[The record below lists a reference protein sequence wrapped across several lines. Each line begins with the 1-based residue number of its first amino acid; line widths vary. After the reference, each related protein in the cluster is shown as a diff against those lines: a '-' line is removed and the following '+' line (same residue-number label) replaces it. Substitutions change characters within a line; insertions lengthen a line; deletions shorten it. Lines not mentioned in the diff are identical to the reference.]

1 MNFTPFS
8 SFTGSLPTGTVHQF
22 ATAKFAQNLTT
33 GGQVVGVLSGGEGGV
48 HYLRPVDPNG
58 FAVAQSGNSQQ
69 QQIIT
74 LPITVPGKDGTQQQQ
89 TVQIQVV
96 NPSVSQS
103 GNSGDQPKY
112 HLAPISLSQFPQGA
126 ATVLTV
132 AYSQQGADGVQIQ
145 VQPQNTVA
153 TTQTSDQTTQSTS
166 TAVTTT
172 SQQTIQQTV
181 QLPGAPEGL
190 TVVAQIPQDLILR
203 ESIEESKEDVKEGT
217 TPVALIKRGSVKSQG
232 NQSGE
237 EFITSMPASWQSLAT
252 PGSTVADYLSRL
264 PTSTLPLSLQHFLKF
279 SAETIKREATIESSP
294 LGPDGLDASGS
305 AASGEQA
312 VQITVAGGET
322 AIIPDVVE
330 EQEPGAKPKRKKK
343 YKKKPPKPKKPK
355 PGQVSIVTALDGTT
369 LFCCPQCN
377 MAYPEKE
384 SLEQHLIGHKIE
396 RRFICDICGAGLKRK
411 EHLERHKLG
420 HNPDRP
426 FICSVCM
433 KGFKRKEHLNLH
445 FVIHSGQ
452 KTEVCT
458 ECGKAFY
465 RKDHLRK
472 HARSHLTKRAKEDPL
487 NTTNDTTQ
495 NNQQQTDQQQVEQ
508 IQQQSSVP
516 ELQQI
521 QIQVGQGSQAQIHQ
535 ISVNEQSTVV
545 LPTAAETGAMTMLL
559 HQQQQQ
565 QQQQQQSQQQQQQQ
579 SQQQPQQQQQQQ
591 KKGFDTARKHGERDI
606 VIHEFCLRSAMNFPP
621 FGGHFPSTI
630 PSIHQFATDSS
641 SGAGARYANHFPN
654 QPPIGVP
661 VVGKYRPENNGVQSA
676 QSQVMMNNKAS
687 YPNSSNV
694 HHYPNVPYTQAQSVQ
709 QRPTN
714 SPGMQE
720 KRSYHQQSTE
730 TINQQDV
737 CNLLQDKDKSKE
749 KKAEEQQR
757 NGETTTNGTQQQD
770 YTMHQHHQQHA
781 HTQTPATMPATWQS
795 LATPG
800 STVADYLSHLPA
812 STLPLSLHHF
822 LKYSAE
828 SIKKES
834 EMAQTT
840 SVAVATTT
848 TPNIMMS
855 PNNKKKKKKKT
866 PKEKKPRPKPGEIRL
881 TTALD
886 GSTLYC
892 CPECHMA
899 YPERELLEQHLLGH
913 TLERR
918 FVCDICGAGLK
929 RKDHLTRHKQS
940 HNPERPYVCTVC
952 LKAFKRKEQLTL
964 HFVIHSGEKR
974 HVCTECG
981 KGFYRKDHLRKHTR
995 SHIAR
1000 RVKAELSQNAGTQQ
1014 NQQQNNVSNMQ
1025 TTTVSASSVLPG
1037 GHPGS
1042 LLS

>member
-1 MNFTPFS
+1 MTTPLLLSHHVTLLRDGILNKTPVLSDSSKMNFTPFPG
-8 SFTGSLPTGTVHQF
+8 FTTGSLPTGAVHQF
-22 ATAKFAQNLTT
+22 TTKFAQNITA

-58 FAVAQSGNSQQ
+58 FTVATQGGNNQQ

-96 NPSVSQS
+96 NPTVTQG
-103 GNSGDQPKY
+103 GNSADQPKY
-112 HLAPISLSQFPQGA
+112 HIAPISLSQFPQGA

-132 AYSQQGADGVQIQ
+132 AYIV
-145 VQPQNTVA
+145 
-153 TTQTSDQTTQSTS
+153 TS
-166 TAVTTT
+166 TA
-172 SQQTIQQTV
+172 QQTIQQAV
-181 QLPGAPEGL
+181 QLPNTPEGL

-203 ESIEESKEDVKEGT
+203 EAIDSKDDIKEGT
-217 TPVALIKRGSVKSQG
+217 TPVALIKRANVKNQG
-232 NQSGE
+232 NQSGDE
-237 EFITSMPASWQSLAT
+237 YITSMPATWQSLAA
-252 PGSTVADYLSRL
+252 PGSAVADYLSRL
-264 PTSTLPLSLQHFLKF
+264 PTSTLPLNLHHFLKF
-279 SAETIKREATIESSP
+279 SAETIKRESTIESSP
-294 LGPDGLDASGS
+294 LGADGLEAGS
-305 AASGEQA
+305 AGAGDQT
-312 VQITVAGGET
+312 VQITVASGET
-322 AIIPDVVE
+322 EIIPDVPE
-330 EQEPGAKPKRKKK
+330 EQESGTKPKRKKK

-384 SLEQHLIGHKIE
+384 LLEQHLIGHKIE

-472 HARSHLTKRAKEDPL
+472 HARSHLAKRAKEDPL
-487 NTTNDTTQ
+487 NTGDNTQ
-495 NNQQQTDQQQVEQ
+495 TQQQNEQSPQNQQVDMQQQTTL
-508 IQQQSSVP
+508 P

-535 ISVNEQSTVV
+535 IAVSEQSTVR
-545 LPTAAETGAMTMLL
+545 ESN
-559 HQQQQQ
+559 
-565 QQQQQQSQQQQQQQ
+565 QSGVENYYIY
-579 SQQQPQQQQQQQ
+579 SPAVDS
-591 KKGFDTARKHGERDI
+591 GI
-606 VIHEFCLRSAMNFPP
+606 
-621 FGGHFPSTI
+621 FGVGTSSIGRRRVSHFPATI
-630 PSIHQFATDSS
+630 PSIHQFTADGT
-641 SGAGARYANHFPN
+641 SGSTARYANHFPN

-661 VVGKYRPENNGVQSA
+661 VVGKYRSEINGSQTG
-676 QSQVMMNNKAS
+676 QSQGMISNKTAYS
-687 YPNSSNV
+687 NSNV
-694 HHYPNVPYTQAQSVQ
+694 HSHYANVPYSQAQS
-709 QRPTN
+709 
-714 SPGMQE
+714 
-720 KRSYHQQSTE
+720 
-730 TINQQDV
+730 
-737 CNLLQDKDKSKE
+737 E
-749 KKAEEQQR
+749 KKSEEQQR
-757 NGETTTNGTQQQD
+757 NTGDSASTNDSGQQD
-770 YTMHQHHQQHA
+770 YSSIHQHHQQHA
-781 HTQTPATMPATWQS
+781 HTQTPASMPATWQS

-834 EMAQTT
+834 EMQAHTT

-855 PNNKKKKKKKT
+855 PTTKKKKKKKV

-981 KGFYRKDHLRKHTR
+981 KDYQQPSDAPSSSSRGSQCRG
-995 SHIAR
+995 SSSSCR
-1000 RVKAELSQNAGTQQ
+1000 RPRCYV
-1014 NQQQNNVSNMQ
+1014 
-1025 TTTVSASSVLPG
+1025 
-1037 GHPGS
+1037 
-1042 LLS
+1042 

>member
-1 MNFTPFS
+1 MRRTFRSTVPPRGAGAMSHSTPDNDNDNDDERRTNDGRTTTRPMHERNRETVATESTHPKTLKSSRGPRRGSRLGLSWLWWGGWRCGQWLRGWWGWNVRGGVRVSKMNFTPFPG
-8 SFTGSLPTGTVHQF
+8 FTGSLPTGTVHQF

-58 FAVAQSGNSQQ
+58 FAVAQSGNNQQ

-237 EFITSMPASWQSLAT
+237 EFITSMPASWQSLAA

-294 LGPDGLDASGS
+294 LGADGLDASGS
-305 AASGEQA
+305 TASGEQA

-330 EQEPGAKPKRKKK
+330 EQEAGAKPKRKKK

-487 NTTNDTTQ
+487 NTSDTTQ
-495 NNQQQTDQQQVEQ
+495 NQQQADQQQQVEQ
-508 IQQQSSVP
+508 MQQQSSVP

-535 ISVNEQSTVV
+535 ISVSEQSTVV
-545 LPTAAETGAMTMLL
+545 LPTAAETGAMTML
-559 HQQQQQ
+559 HHQQQQ
-565 QQQQQQSQQQQQQQ
+565 QQQQQQSQQQQQQSQ
-579 SQQQPQQQQQQQ
+579 QQQQPQQQQQQ
-591 KKGFDTARKHGERDI
+591 
-606 VIHEFCLRSAMNFPP
+606 P
-621 FGGHFPSTI
+621 
-630 PSIHQFATDSS
+630 
-641 SGAGARYANHFPN
+641 
-654 QPPIGVP
+654 
-661 VVGKYRPENNGVQSA
+661 
-676 QSQVMMNNKAS
+676 
-687 YPNSSNV
+687 
-694 HHYPNVPYTQAQSVQ
+694 
-709 QRPTN
+709 
-714 SPGMQE
+714 
-720 KRSYHQQSTE
+720 
-730 TINQQDV
+730 
-737 CNLLQDKDKSKE
+737 
-749 KKAEEQQR
+749 
-757 NGETTTNGTQQQD
+757 QQQ
-770 YTMHQHHQQHA
+770 QQH
-781 HTQTPATMPATWQS
+781 
-795 LATPG
+795 
-800 STVADYLSHLPA
+800 
-812 STLPLSLHHF
+812 
-822 LKYSAE
+822 
-828 SIKKES
+828 
-834 EMAQTT
+834 
-840 SVAVATTT
+840 
-848 TPNIMMS
+848 
-855 PNNKKKKKKKT
+855 
-866 PKEKKPRPKPGEIRL
+866 
-881 TTALD
+881 
-886 GSTLYC
+886 
-892 CPECHMA
+892 
-899 YPERELLEQHLLGH
+899 
-913 TLERR
+913 
-918 FVCDICGAGLK
+918 
-929 RKDHLTRHKQS
+929 
-940 HNPERPYVCTVC
+940 
-952 LKAFKRKEQLTL
+952 
-964 HFVIHSGEKR
+964 
-974 HVCTECG
+974 
-981 KGFYRKDHLRKHTR
+981 
-995 SHIAR
+995 
-1000 RVKAELSQNAGTQQ
+1000 
-1014 NQQQNNVSNMQ
+1014 
-1025 TTTVSASSVLPG
+1025 
-1037 GHPGS
+1037 
-1042 LLS
+1042 